1 MSFCDIIFVYNYK
14 EESVLKLSEI
24 NEGLIKNNYI
34 PTKQILYAVSGA
46 INQQFPV
53 LIEGDPGVGK
63 TSLAKAVASMLGLP
77 LYRVQFYEGLS
88 ADKILYDYDY
98 QKQLLT
104 IESIK
109 SSLEEHLKGKTINEA
124 INHVKDI
131 DFYGE
136 NFLIERPIL
145 KAINGKG
152 RCVLLLDEID
162 KSSEEIEYTLL
173 EMLDEFSIT
182 IPQYGTVKCPE
193 DMKPIVFLTSNNYR
207 EMSDALKRRCNY
219 LFINRKTKDEIFE
232 ILKMKAGVSEDI
244 CRGVANCMAQ
254 IQKLK
259 LKQEPSIA
267 EAIGWAQ
274 YIQDNFDESNMSDLE
289 YSICMLAKNKD
300 DTEVILNSG
309 IIKDNF

>member
-1 MSFCDIIFVYNYK
+1 M
-14 EESVLKLSEI
+14 KLSEI
-24 NEGLIKNNYI
+24 KEGLIKNNYI

-232 ILKMKAGVSEDI
+232 ILKMKAGESEDI

>member
-1 MSFCDIIFVYNYK
+1 MVFYDIISVYNYK

-24 NEGLIKNNYI
+24 KEGLIKNNYI

-207 EMSDALKRRCNY
+207 EMSDAMKRRCNY

>member
-1 MSFCDIIFVYNYK
+1 M
-14 EESVLKLSEI
+14 KLSEI
-24 NEGLIKNNYI
+24 KEGLIKNNYI

-124 INHVKDI
+124 IDHVKDI

>member
-1 MSFCDIIFVYNYK
+1 M
-14 EESVLKLSEI
+14 KLSEI
-24 NEGLIKNNYI
+24 KEGLIKNNYI

-274 YIQDNFDESNMSDLE
+274 YIQDNFDEANMSDLE

>member
-1 MSFCDIIFVYNYK
+1 M
-14 EESVLKLSEI
+14 KLSEI
-24 NEGLIKNNYI
+24 KEGLIKNNYI

-63 TSLAKAVASMLGLP
+63 TSLAKAVASMIGLP

-124 INHVKDI
+124 IDHVKDI

-232 ILKMKAGVSEDI
+232 ILKMKAGVSENI

>member
-1 MSFCDIIFVYNYK
+1 MV
-14 EESVLKLSEI
+14 
-24 NEGLIKNNYI
+24 
-34 PTKQILYAVSGA
+34 
-46 INQQFPV
+46 
-53 LIEGDPGVGK
+53 
-63 TSLAKAVASMLGLP
+63 
-77 LYRVQFYEGLS
+77 
-88 ADKILYDYDY
+88 
-98 QKQLLT
+98 
-104 IESIK
+104 
-109 SSLEEHLKGKTINEA
+109 
-124 INHVKDI
+124 
-131 DFYGE
+131 
-136 NFLIERPIL
+136 
-145 KAINGKG
+145 
-152 RCVLLLDEID
+152 LLDEID

>member
-1 MSFCDIIFVYNYK
+1 MVFYDIIFIYNYK

-24 NEGLIKNNYI
+24 KEGLIKNNYI

-145 KAINGKG
+145 KAINGKS

>member
-1 MSFCDIIFVYNYK
+1 M
-14 EESVLKLSEI
+14 KLSEI
-24 NEGLIKNNYI
+24 KEGLIKNNYI
-34 PTKQILYAVSGA
+34 STKQILYAVSGA

>member
-1 MSFCDIIFVYNYK
+1 MVFYDIISVYNYK

-24 NEGLIKNNYI
+24 KEGLIKNNYI

-145 KAINGKG
+145 KAINGKS

>member
-1 MSFCDIIFVYNYK
+1 MVFYDIISVYNYK

-24 NEGLIKNNYI
+24 KEGLIKNNYI

-124 INHVKDI
+124 INHVKDT

>member
-1 MSFCDIIFVYNYK
+1 M
-14 EESVLKLSEI
+14 KLSEI
-24 NEGLIKNNYI
+24 KEGLIKNNYI

>member
-1 MSFCDIIFVYNYK
+1 M
-14 EESVLKLSEI
+14 KLSEI
-24 NEGLIKNNYI
+24 KEGLIKNNYI

-274 YIQDNFDESNMSDLE
+274 YIHDNFDESNMSDLE

>member
-1 MSFCDIIFVYNYK
+1 M
-14 EESVLKLSEI
+14 KLSEI

-219 LFINRKTKDEIFE
+219 LFNNRKTKDEIFE

-300 DTEVILNSG
+300 DTEVIFNSG

>member
-1 MSFCDIIFVYNYK
+1 M
-14 EESVLKLSEI
+14 KLSEI
-24 NEGLIKNNYI
+24 KEGLIKNNYI

-145 KAINGKG
+145 KAINGNG

>member
-1 MSFCDIIFVYNYK
+1 MVFYDIISVYNYK

-24 NEGLIKNNYI
+24 KEGLIKNNYI

>member
-1 MSFCDIIFVYNYK
+1 M
-14 EESVLKLSEI
+14 KLSEI
-24 NEGLIKNNYI
+24 KEGLIKNNYI

-77 LYRVQFYEGLS
+77 LYRVQFYEGLC

>member
-1 MSFCDIIFVYNYK
+1 M
-14 EESVLKLSEI
+14 KLSEI
-24 NEGLIKNNYI
+24 KEGLIKNNYI

-219 LFINRKTKDEIFE
+219 LFINRKTKDEICE

>member
-1 MSFCDIIFVYNYK
+1 MVFYDIISVYNYK

-24 NEGLIKNNYI
+24 KEGLIKNNYI

-232 ILKMKAGVSEDI
+232 ILKMKAGVSENI

>member
-1 MSFCDIIFVYNYK
+1 MVFYDIISVYNYK

-24 NEGLIKNNYI
+24 KEGLIKNNYI

-63 TSLAKAVASMLGLP
+63 TSLAKTVASMLGLP

>member
-1 MSFCDIIFVYNYK
+1 M
-14 EESVLKLSEI
+14 KLSEI
-24 NEGLIKNNYI
+24 KEGLIKNNYI

-145 KAINGKG
+145 KAINGKS